1 MKYLLA
7 VSVLWPVLVVVGGL
21 VVYAVF
27 WLALSAAG
35 LLVKLLLLVTW
46 AG

>member
-7 VSVLWPVLVVVGGL
+7 ICFFWPVLVAVGGL

-35 LLVKLLLLVTW
+35 LLLKLLLLVTW